1 MSAGGKRLECA
12 HRPHRWLRPRRTVGT
27 LRLIPSPRASEATM
41 PERDLIGYGA
51 APPRVRWPN
60 DARIAIS
67 LVVNYEEGS
76 ENLLQDGI
84 GRREMMGE
92 SMSPVPPDRRDLA
105 NESFFEYGSRAGV
118 WRFLRIFR
126 KHDVRVTF
134 FACAVALERSH
145 PTRMEV
151 AVSLTPWPFG

>member
-1 MSAGGKRLECA
+1 
-12 HRPHRWLRPRRTVGT
+12 
-27 LRLIPSPRASEATM
+27 M
-41 PERDLIGYGA
+41 PERDLVGYGA
-51 APPRVRWPN
+51 TPPRVRWPN

-84 GRREMMGE
+84 GRREQMGE

-118 WRFLRIFR
+118 WRLLRIFK
-126 KHDVRVTF
+126 KHDVRCTF
-134 FACAVALERSH
+134 FACAVALERNPS
-145 PTRMEV
+145 V
-151 AVSLTPWPFG
+151 GLTITEAGHDVLGHGKGCQRLQRTA